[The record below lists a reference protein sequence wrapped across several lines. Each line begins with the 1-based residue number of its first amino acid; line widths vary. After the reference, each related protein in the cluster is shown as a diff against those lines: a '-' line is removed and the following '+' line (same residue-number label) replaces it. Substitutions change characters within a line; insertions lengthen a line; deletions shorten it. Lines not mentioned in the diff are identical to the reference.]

1 MVSHN
6 HSFYVDSHKWNRFQ
20 APASDQPAP
29 VVQAASVVEAITAVE
44 EENNSLEDCLGEDKE
59 DVDKEECKDDDDE
72 YEDDDE
78 EEEQEEVV
86 GGRSAPP
93 NAAAASS
100 IVPAVGNH
108 IQQRNHMN
116 ANFEGF
122 SSCLAPLYELLL
134 GTFSKWFLV
143 FWVRFL
149 WIQIERIQII

>member
-1 MVSHN
+1 MW
-6 HSFYVDSHKWNRFQ
+6 FRIK
-20 APASDQPAP
+20 AIT
-29 VVQAASVVEAITAVE
+29 VQAAATAQAEDDDDEYEDDDDEEEEQEEVVVE
-44 EENNSLEDCLGEDKE
+44 EE
-59 DVDKEECKDDDDE
+59 EEDDDDE

-86 GGRSAPP
+86 GGRADPP

-100 IVPAVGNH
+100 IVPAVGSH

-122 SSCLAPLYELLL
+122 SSYLAPFYEPLL

-143 FWVRFL
+143 FWIRFP